1 MSSMGYS
8 KMTAEQSKAFGAE
21 MKRLRKDAGLTISE
35 FAKYLEVSAS
45 YVCSLEQARKKPSP
59 TLAEKIAGVF
69 NTTVDSMLA
78 PADSRVDE
86 FRKKYGAALREH
98 REKKGLP
105 CAVVAGALGIP
116 PYVYKEYEQ
125 GLCSVTE
132 REIDILNRLLDI
144 GKKPE
149 VVERQVVVEV
159 PADIPTEI
167 CDMIL
172 GHVKDL
178 QVGMDEQK
186 QVWRY
191 FSRAKLNAEEKKLFS
206 TKGE

>member
-1 MSSMGYS
+1 MSKASYS
-8 KMTAEQSKAFGAE
+8 TMTTEQSKVFGKE
-21 MKRLRKDAGLTISE
+21 MKRLRKDASLTISE

-45 YVCSLEQARKKPSP
+45 YLCSLEQARKKPSP
-59 TLAEKIAGVF
+59 LLAEKIAKAF
-69 NTTVDSMLA
+69 NLTVDEMLA
-78 PADSRVDE
+78 PEDANSRVDE
-86 FRKKYGAALREH
+86 FRKKYGTALKEH

-149 VVERQVVVEV
+149 VVETKVTVEV
-159 PADIPTEI
+159 PAEIPSGI
-167 CDMIL
+167 CDIIL
-172 GHVKDL
+172 GHIKDL
-178 QVGMDEQK
+178 QVDEDAQK
-186 QVWRY
+186 EVWRY
-191 FSRAKLNAEEKKLFS
+191 FSRAKLDAEERRLF
-206 TKGE
+206 G